1 LQVLIDSGN
10 THLELPSD
18 FATAYNDLWGV
29 NSDGS
34 VDCSAVPADLWSGVG
49 GNFFYI
55 NPVDL
60 ITSNGEGSCSSAVL
74 PVSGEGPYWLGDP
87 FLKNVIALFDWGN
100 QAME

>member
-1 LQVLIDSGN
+1 VQVLIDSGN

-18 FATAYNDLWGV
+18 FATAYNNLWGV

-34 VDCSAVPADLWSGVG
+34 VDCSATPPDLWIGIDG
-49 GNFFYI
+49 GFLYI
-55 NPVDL
+55 NPAD
-60 ITSNGEGSCSSAVL
+60 IIGTNGEGSCWSTVQ
-74 PVSGEGPYWLGDP
+74 PGPDGGPYWLGDP